1 MSSFVHLHNHTE
13 FSLLDGL
20 SKVKKMA
27 KRAKELNMPAL
38 AITDH
43 GGMYGVIKFYQACQE
58 IGIKPIIG
66 CEIYV
71 AKRSLKDK
79 EAGVD
84 KDYNHLI
91 LLAKDNQGYKN
102 LMKIVSVS
110 WLEGYYYKP
119 RTDLELLKKY
129 HEGLICLS
137 ACVNGYVAEP
147 LINGEDELA
156 EKRAISLTE
165 IFGQDNFYIELQK
178 HTDVPPQEIANK
190 KLISLSKKL
199 GIPLVVTNDNHYT
212 YKTDAEAQEVLLCLQ
227 TQTTLL
233 DKNRKLSMV
242 SSPDFYLKSREEM
255 EALFPDLSE
264 ALDNTVKIAERCN
277 VEINL
282 GKWIMPVFNVPEDL
296 SAGEYLTKLVYDG
309 AKKRYPQLD
318 QKNNILKTQNFSETD
333 NLNIGQSDTTDS
345 PSIPNAKPQ
354 TTPKEIIDRIE
365 YELSVILKK
374 KYETYFLVVSDF
386 VNWAKDHGIA
396 VGPGRGSAAGSVVSY
411 CLRIT
416 DVDPFFFAL
425 PFERFLN
432 PLRPSAPDI
441 DLDFADT
448 RREEVIAYVTQR
460 YGEDKVA
467 QIITFGSMEARAAVR
482 DVGRV
487 LGFPYAVPDRI
498 AKMIPPGWQGHAMT
512 VEMALEQSPD
522 LKRAYLSEPD
532 TKRILDLAKNLEGVA
547 RHASVHAAGVV
558 IADKPLT
565 EYVPLQRETNGEKIV
580 TQYDMYTVGEDGV
593 GLLKMD
599 FLGLR
604 NLTIIE
610 ESLKFIKYN
619 QGKTIDFID
628 VPIDDKKTYELLSQG
643 ETTGIFQLESAGM
656 RRYVKELKPTSIFDL
671 QAMVS
676 LYRPG
681 PMQNI
686 PEFIRRKNNPELISY
701 PHPDLQDILKESYGV
716 LTFQD
721 DVLLTAIKLA
731 GYTWLD
737 ADKFR
742 KAMGKKIPAEMKKQ
756 EEMFI
761 AGCIK
766 NGLLPKKAKEIFDLI
781 APFAGYGFNKA
792 HAACYATIAF
802 RTAYLKAHFPVEF
815 MTALLTAES
824 RGTTGPVKNEKIA
837 QAIAECKRLNVPV
850 LPPNINASDA
860 EFSIEKNT
868 QVRFGL
874 SAIKNVGSA
883 AIETILHARSIRQ
896 FSDLYDFC
904 SRVDLSKVNKKT
916 LESLIKAGAFD
927 EFGNRASL
935 LVAMPE
941 IMLKCQQLKKQASEG
956 QNSLFGEEEES
967 SEQKVQFSIVDIED
981 FSNQEKLMFE
991 KEFLGFYLTSHPHMS
1006 TLSSIKSIIS
1016 HEIELLEEEKAGTLV
1031 KVGGIIETSRKI
1043 MTKKTNAEM
1052 AFISISNEKG
1062 ITVEAVIFPRVFEQ
1076 YKELLINDN
1085 VIVIEGKL
1093 DTKEDRPVIIADRI
1107 IAAKNLLV

>member
-1 MSSFVHLHNHTE
+1 MSGFVHLHNHTE
-13 FSLLDGL
+13 YSLLDGL

-27 KRAKELNMPAL
+27 KRAKDLGMTAL

-43 GGMYGVIKFYQACQE
+43 GGMYGVIKFYQACKE

-71 AKRSLKDK
+71 ARRSLHDK

-84 KDYNHLI
+84 KDYNHLV
-91 LLAKDNQGYKN
+91 LLAKNTTGYKN
-102 LMKIVSVS
+102 LLKLVSVS
-110 WLEGYYYKP
+110 WLDGYYYKP
-119 RTDLELLKKY
+119 RTDLDLLKKY
-129 HEGLICLS
+129 NDGLICLS
-137 ACVNGYVAEP
+137 ACVNGYVTDP
-147 LINGEDELA
+147 LLKDEDEEA
-156 EKRAISLTE
+156 ERRAIALSE
-165 IFGQDNFYIELQK
+165 IYGKDNFYLEIQR
-178 HTDVPPQEIANK
+178 HIDVPPQKKAND
-190 KLISLSKKL
+190 KLIKLSNKL
-199 GIPLVVTNDNHYT
+199 GLPLVATNDNHYT
-212 YKTDAEAQEVLLCLQ
+212 NKDDAEAQEVLLCLQ
-227 TQTTLL
+227 TQSTL
-233 DKNRKLSMV
+233 DEKSRKLSML
-242 SSPDFYLKSREEM
+242 SSPDFYLKSIDEM
-255 EALFPDLSE
+255 ESLFSDVPE
-264 ALDNTVKIAERCN
+264 AVENTQKIAEKCDL
-277 VEINL
+277 EISL
-282 GKWIMPVFNVPEDL
+282 GKWIMPNFEVPDGMT
-296 SAGEYLTKLVYDG
+296 SADYLKKLVYEG
-309 AKKRYPQLD
+309 AKIRYNEINEKI
-318 QKNNILKTQNFSETD
+318 KN
-333 NLNIGQSDTTDS
+333 
-345 PSIPNAKPQ
+345 
-354 TTPKEIIDRIE
+354 RIE
-365 YELSVILKK
+365 YELSIILNK

-386 VNWAKDHGIA
+386 VNWAKDQGIA

-432 PLRPSAPDI
+432 PDRPSAPDI

-448 RREEVIAYVTQR
+448 RREEVIAYVTKK
-460 YGEDKVA
+460 YGKDKVA

-512 VEMALEQSPD
+512 VDSALSQSPD
-522 LKRAYLSEPD
+522 LKRAYQSEED
-532 TKRILDLAKNLEGVA
+532 TKRILDLARHLEGVA

-580 TQYDMYTVGEDGV
+580 TQFDMYTVGEDGV

-610 ESLKFIKYN
+610 ESLKFITQN
-619 QGKTIDFID
+619 QGKSIEFKD
-628 VPIDDKKTYELLSQG
+628 VPLDDKKTYDLLSLG

-656 RRYVKELKPTSIFDL
+656 RRYVKELKPTTIFDL
-671 QAMVS
+671 QAMVA

-681 PMQNI
+681 PMNII
-686 PEFIRRKNNPELISY
+686 PEFIKRKHNPKLITY
-701 PHPDLQDILKESYGV
+701 PDERLKEILKESYGV
-716 LTFQD
+716 ITFQD
-721 DVLLTAIKLA
+721 DVLLTAITLA

-756 EEMFI
+756 EEMFVE
-761 AGCIK
+761 GCIK
-766 NGLLPKKAKEIFDLI
+766 NGLTKNKALNIFQLI

-837 QAIAECKRLNVPV
+837 QAVAECKRLNVKV
-850 LPPNINASDA
+850 LRPDINKSEA
-860 EFSIEKNT
+860 EFSIEEKT
-868 QVRFGL
+868 KVRFGL

-883 AIETILHARSIRQ
+883 AIESILTARNGSNKSAGENIHPGNSRITKP
-896 FSDLYDFC
+896 FISLYDFC

-916 LESLIKAGAFD
+916 MESLIKAGAMD
-927 EFGNRASL
+927 SFGNRASL
-935 LVAMPE
+935 LIAMPE
-941 IMLKCQQLKKQASEG
+941 IMQKCHQVRKQKAEG
-956 QNSLFGEEEES
+956 QSLLFADETAES
-967 SEQKVQFSIVDIED
+967 ESIDLKIMEIED
-981 FSNQEKLMFE
+981 FTANEKLMFE
-991 KEFLGFYLTSHPHMS
+991 KEFLGFYLTSHPQLD
-1006 TLSSIKSIIS
+1006 TLSLIKSVVS
-1016 HEIELLEEEKAGTLV
+1016 HEIEILEEEKEGTVV
-1031 KVGGIIETSRKI
+1031 KIGGIIETYRKI
-1043 MTKKTNAEM
+1043 ITKKSNAEM

-1062 ITVEAVIFPRVFEQ
+1062 ITIECVVFPRVFEQ
-1076 YKELLINDN
+1076 YKSLLINDN
-1085 VIVIEGKL
+1085 VILIEGRL
-1093 DTKEDRPVIIADRI
+1093 DWKDERPVIIASRI
-1107 IAAKNLLV
+1107 YTANNLHA